1 MKLHLGCGKRNFGEE
16 WIHIDASS
24 FPHIKYN
31 NIVSLPFE
39 NNSVDVIY
47 ASHVISYFDR
57 QEIIDVLKEWN
68 RVLKTNGILRLAMP
82 DFESMAKLYV
92 NKNIDLNFFLG
103 PLYGKMVSGDKT
115 IYHKTTY
122 DLNSIR
128 NIVNQCGFTN
138 VKLYDWR
145 NTEHGNID
153 DHSQAYIPHMD
164 KDNGTLISLNI
175 ECNKI

>member
-39 NNSVDVIY
+39 NNSVDIIY